1 MQRYVGLKY
10 AVCARCEGEEV
21 LVFFDELLPSEG
33 GMRMQL
39 FVPVTTGRNATFNE
53 GGAR

>member
-1 MQRYVGLKY
+1 VQDVKEKKFL
-10 AVCARCEGEEV
+10 CS
-21 LVFFDELLPSEG
+21 FDELLPSEG